1 MAKIDEENIKPKKEN
16 LILNLRISTT
26 LNELLEAEL
35 TDKAVGLSKSQLVRI
50 ILGAYFVEKAKK
62 DMQKDMQLG

>member
-62 DMQKDMQLG
+62 DMQNDMQLG

>member
-1 MAKIDEENIKPKKEN
+1 MTRADEEDIKPKKEN
-16 LILNLRISTT
+16 LILNLRISTS

-35 TDKAVGLSKSQLVRI
+35 TDKVVGLSKSQLVRT

-62 DMQKDMQLG
+62 DMQLG

>member
-1 MAKIDEENIKPKKEN
+1 MARIDEENIKPKKEN